1 MAYLP
6 KGIFTTPKDFKHDHY
21 WKQLSEFMNML
32 QTRVSKQ
39 CWLEVLS
46 SIIILDEKA
55 TTDEDVDGVPNLS
68 VFSACHVGIYI
79 PKSPT
84 KV

>member
-1 MAYLP
+1 M
-6 KGIFTTPKDFKHDHY
+6 PKDFKHNHY
-21 WKQLSEFMNML
+21 WKQLSEFTNML

-39 CWLEVLS
+39 CWLEVLGS
-46 SIIILDEKA
+46 VVVLDEKA
-55 TTDEDVDGVPNLS
+55 VSDEDVDGVLNLS
-68 VFSACHVGIYI
+68 VLSVYCVGIYI